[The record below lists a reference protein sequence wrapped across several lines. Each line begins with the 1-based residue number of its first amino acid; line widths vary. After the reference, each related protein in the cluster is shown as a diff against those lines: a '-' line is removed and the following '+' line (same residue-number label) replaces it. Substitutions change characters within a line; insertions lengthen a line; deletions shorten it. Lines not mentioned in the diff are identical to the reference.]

1 VLWSRTGLG
10 QNPSTAAAISCKNCG
25 DECLQAVVLWT
36 LLNVEHSSAHG
47 SDHDSAL
54 QDVSTRVQ
62 LLCHL
67 GQIRAD
73 LLRIGGE
80 FFRAAAKT
88 K

>member
-1 VLWSRTGLG
+1 M
-10 QNPSTAAAISCKNCG
+10 ISSSLAMLMIG
-25 DECLQAVVLWT
+25 SPLWT
-36 LLNVEHSSAHG
+36 TPPDGLEFNVDHSSAHG